1 MISQFRKKVKRNTN
15 DRKSED
21 DLWQRSYAEVIVQHN
36 LRLGV
41 ALVGA
46 PKTDFY
52 NKQQKQLPQLHSS
65 QLNRLQLMGPVR
77 SFFTLL
83 IPGVVL
89 TRFPL
94 VRCLLFLYRIRPTSP
109 HTPDHEHRSRK
120 PGTSLGPNQAPQ
132 PEVLTQGKRP
142 YKGIPGLC
150 QKRR

>member
-1 MISQFRKKVKRNTN
+1 MISQFRKKVKRKKKN
-15 DRKSED
+15 RKSED

-46 PKTDFY
+46 PKTFFY
-52 NKQQKQLPQLHSS
+52 KKQQQPQLHSS

-132 PEVLTQGKRP
+132 PEVLTQVKRP
-142 YKGIPGLC
+142 NRERKAVDILF
-150 QKRR
+150 K